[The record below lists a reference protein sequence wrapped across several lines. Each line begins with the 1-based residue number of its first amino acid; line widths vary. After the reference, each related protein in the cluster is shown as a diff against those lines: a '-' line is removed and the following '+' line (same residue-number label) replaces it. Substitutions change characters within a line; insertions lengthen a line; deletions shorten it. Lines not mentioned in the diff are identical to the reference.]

1 MANKLKYF
9 IILLICGF
17 AQAAVAQIGNNPNT
31 RFPGQNPNE
40 PVYSRDTSRNGRAR
54 NNDSQN
60 IDSIRKREENRK
72 DSVVFTSKFIKVTN
86 ERLLADSI
94 QLFPL
99 DTGLVNFEN
108 YSPLNQPRNPKIS
121 LGYPGV
127 AQRDLLFNPRK
138 TIGFDE
144 GMHSLDAYMLNPQD
158 INYFNA
164 RAPYTLL
171 SLFSSLG
178 GSKEQLFKV
187 VHTQNVKPNW
197 NVGLMMNFNGSR
209 GYYSTSNILA
219 QNVSD
224 FNFGLF
230 TWYHSVNKRYNLLA
244 NVLFNNLKAP
254 ETGGLIKDTIFNS
267 AQSSFN
273 KSSEPVKLPSSV
285 SNWKSSGI
293 YLKQFYY
300 IGRIDSVNTGKAG
313 NKNVLPTQRVG
324 YTFYFNQR
332 KYNYLQNGL
341 DTYGVFPDY
350 YFSAGRSRDS
360 LNVLHLQND
369 FSYSF
374 YLRPKAAK
382 IVKNELKLD
391 VGLTQDFYKISQF
404 VADTIINEYG
414 QKVIRPAK
422 QQGETF
428 QNITLK
434 ARLGYRF
441 SDRINL
447 DADIRQ
453 IVQGRNFGDLLYD
466 AKLTL
471 AGGQKTGRIV
481 LGAYL
486 QSSSPGLVYTDWVS
500 NHYIFHNDF
509 SNQKTTNASFNY
521 INDALQ
527 VDLKAEYFLITD
539 YLYFAAQPG
548 GIDATPKQYGTAINL
563 LKLSLGKNLQW
574 RKLHFDNY
582 VVYQKTDNAALL
594 RTPEVYT
601 FSSLYYGANLF
612 NVLNSQFGLT
622 VRYNTAYVA
631 PSYAVGLGQFYNGP
645 DVTFTSYPVATV
657 FFKATLQHTNLFI
670 QYDYVNQGLFSNGF
684 YTVNRYPQMDKM
696 LKFGV
701 AWTFYN

>member
-1 MANKLKYF
+1 MANKLKYLL
-9 IILLICGF
+9 ILLLCASVQGLF
-17 AQAAVAQIGNNPNT
+17 AQINNT
-31 RFPGQNPNE
+31 RFPGQNKND
-40 PVYSRDTSRNGRAR
+40 PVYKRDTVKNSRTGG
-54 NNDSQN
+54 DSQN
-60 IDSIRKREENRK
+60 LDSIRKREENRK
-72 DSVVFTSKFIKVTN
+72 DSIVFTSKFIKVTS
-86 ERLLADSI
+86 ERLLMDSI

-144 GMHSLDAYMLNPQD
+144 GLHALDAYMVNPQD

-197 NVGLMMNFNGSR
+197 NVGLLMNFNGSR
-209 GYYSTSNILA
+209 GYYSTNGILA

-230 TWYHSVNKRYNLLA
+230 TWYHTVNKRYNLLA

-254 ETGGLIKDTIFNS
+254 ETGSILKDTIFNS
-267 AQSSFN
+267 SLSSFD
-273 KSSEPVKLPSSV
+273 KTGEPVRLPGSFN
-285 SNWKSSGI
+285 NWKSTGI
-293 YLKQFYY
+293 YIKQFYY
-300 IGRIDSVNTGKAG
+300 IGHIDSLNQGKAFS
-313 NKNVLPTQRVG
+313 KTVLPTQRVS
-324 YTFYFNQR
+324 YTLYFNQR

-341 DTYGVFPDY
+341 DNYGVFPDY
-350 YFSAGRSRDS
+350 YFSSARSRDS
-360 LNVLHLQND
+360 LNVTHLQND

-374 YLRPKAAK
+374 YLRGKSLK
-382 IVKNELKLD
+382 MVKNELKID
-391 VGLTQDFYKISQF
+391 VGLTQDYYKVSQF
-404 VADTIINEYG
+404 VADTVINQFGNKEIKPSRV
-414 QKVIRPAK
+414 QN
-422 QQGETF
+422 ESF

-434 ARLGYRF
+434 GRLGYKF
-441 SDRINL
+441 SDRIVL
-447 DADIRQ
+447 DADLRQ

-466 AKLTL
+466 VKLAL
-471 AGGQKTGRIV
+471 AGGKKAGKIV
-481 LGAYL
+481 LGGYL
-486 QSSSPGLVYTDWVS
+486 QSSSPGLVYTNWIS
-500 NHYIFHNDF
+500 NHYIFNNTF
-509 SNQKTTNASFNY
+509 SNQKTTNLSFNY
-521 INDALQ
+521 VNDALQ
-527 VDLKAEYFLITD
+527 LDLKAEYFLITD

-548 GIDATPKQYGTAINL
+548 GIDASPRQYGSIINM
-563 LKLSLGKNLQW
+563 LKVSLGKNVEW
-574 RKLHFDNY
+574 RKFHFDNY
-582 VVYQKTDNAALL
+582 IVYQKTDNAAIL

-601 FSSLYYGANLF
+601 YSSLYYGANLF
-612 NVLNSQFGLT
+612 HVLNSQFG
-622 VRYNTAYVA
+622 VSARYNSQYLA

-645 DVTFTSYPVATV
+645 DVKFTSYPIATV
-657 FFKATLQHTNLFI
+657 FFKATLEKTNLFI
-670 QYDYVNQGLFSNGF
+670 QYDYANQGLFSNGF

>member
-1 MANKLKYF
+1 MTNKLKYLL
-9 IILLICGF
+9 ILLLCASVQGVF
-17 AQAAVAQIGNNPNT
+17 AQINNT
-31 RFPGQNPNE
+31 RFPGQNKSD
-40 PVYSRDTSRNGRAR
+40 PVYKRDTIKNGRA
-54 NNDSQN
+54 NGGDSQN
-60 IDSIRKREENRK
+60 LDSIRKREENRK
-72 DSVVFTSKFIKVTN
+72 DSVVFTSKFIKVTS
-86 ERLLADSI
+86 ERLLMDSI

-144 GMHSLDAYMLNPQD
+144 GLHSLDAYMVNPQD

-197 NVGLMMNFNGSR
+197 NVGLIMNFNGSK
-209 GYYSTSNILA
+209 GYYSTNGILA

-254 ETGGLIKDTIFNS
+254 ETGSILKDTIFNS
-267 AQSSFN
+267 TASSFD
-273 KSSEPVKLPSSV
+273 KTGEPVRLPGSFA
-285 SNWKSSGI
+285 NWKSAGFYI
-293 YLKQFYY
+293 KQFYY
-300 IGRIDSVNTGKAG
+300 IGHIDSLNQGKAFS
-313 NKNVLPTQRVG
+313 KTVLPTQRVA
-324 YTFYFNQR
+324 YTFYYNQR

-341 DTYGVFPDY
+341 DNYGVFPDY
-350 YFSAGRSRDS
+350 YFSSARSRDS

-374 YLRPKAAK
+374 YLRGKSLK
-382 IVKNELKLD
+382 MVKNELKLD
-391 VGLTQDFYKISQF
+391 VGITQDYYKVSQF
-404 VADTIINEYG
+404 VADTLINQFGNKEVKPSRV
-414 QKVIRPAK
+414 QN
-422 QQGETF
+422 ESF

-434 ARLGYRF
+434 GKLGYKF
-441 SDRINL
+441 SDRIVL
-447 DADIRQ
+447 DADLRQ

-466 AKLTL
+466 AKLSL
-471 AGGQKTGRIV
+471 AGGQKAGRIV

-486 QSSSPGLVYTDWVS
+486 QSSSPGLVYTNWIS
-500 NHYIFHNDF
+500 NHYIFNNKF
-509 SNQKTTNASFNY
+509 SNQKTTNLSFNY
-521 INDALQ
+521 VNDMLQ

-548 GIDATPKQYGTAINL
+548 GIDASPRQYGSTINM
-563 LKLSLGKNLQW
+563 LKVSIGKNLEW
-574 RKLHFDNY
+574 RKFHFDNY
-582 VVYQKTDNAALL
+582 VVYQKTDNAAIL

-601 FSSLYYGANLF
+601 YSSLYYGANLF
-612 NVLNSQFGLT
+612 HVLNSQFG
-622 VRYNTAYVA
+622 VSARYNSPYLA
-631 PSYAVGLGQFYNGP
+631 PSYAVGIGQFYNGP
-645 DVTFTSYPVATV
+645 DVTFTSYPVATI
-657 FFKATLQHTNLFI
+657 FFKATLEKTNLFI
-670 QYDYVNQGLFSNGF
+670 QYDYVNQGLFTNGF

>member
-1 MANKLKYF
+1 MTNKLKYLL
-9 IILLICGF
+9 ILLLCASVQGVF
-17 AQAAVAQIGNNPNT
+17 AQINNT
-31 RFPGQNPNE
+31 RFPGQNKSD
-40 PVYSRDTSRNGRAR
+40 PVYKRDTIKNGRT
-54 NNDSQN
+54 NGGDSQN
-60 IDSIRKREENRK
+60 LDSIRKREENRK
-72 DSVVFTSKFIKVTN
+72 DSVVFTSKFIKVTS
-86 ERLLADSI
+86 ERLLMDSI

-144 GMHSLDAYMLNPQD
+144 GLHSLDAYMVNPQD

-197 NVGLMMNFNGSR
+197 NVGLIMNFNGSK
-209 GYYSTSNILA
+209 GYYSTNGILA

-254 ETGGLIKDTIFNS
+254 ETGSILKDTIFNS
-267 AQSSFN
+267 TASSFD
-273 KSSEPVKLPSSV
+273 KTGEPVRLPGSFA
-285 SNWKSSGI
+285 NWKSAGFYI
-293 YLKQFYY
+293 KQFYY
-300 IGRIDSVNTGKAG
+300 IGHIDSLNQGKAFS
-313 NKNVLPTQRVG
+313 KTVLPTQRVA
-324 YTFYFNQR
+324 YTFYYNQR

-341 DTYGVFPDY
+341 DNYGVFPDY
-350 YFSAGRSRDS
+350 YFSSARSRDS

-374 YLRPKAAK
+374 YLRGKSLK
-382 IVKNELKLD
+382 MVKNELKLD
-391 VGLTQDFYKISQF
+391 VGITQDYYKVSQF
-404 VADTIINEYG
+404 VADTLINQFGNKEVKPSRV
-414 QKVIRPAK
+414 QN
-422 QQGETF
+422 ESF

-434 ARLGYRF
+434 GKLGYKF
-441 SDRINL
+441 SDRIVL
-447 DADIRQ
+447 DADLRQ

-466 AKLTL
+466 AKLSL
-471 AGGQKTGRIV
+471 AGGQKAGRIV

-486 QSSSPGLVYTDWVS
+486 QSSSPGLVYTNWIS
-500 NHYIFHNDF
+500 NHYIFNNKF
-509 SNQKTTNASFNY
+509 SNQKTTNLSFNY
-521 INDALQ
+521 VNDMLQ

-548 GIDATPKQYGTAINL
+548 GIDASPRQYGSTINM
-563 LKLSLGKNLQW
+563 LKVSIGKNLEW
-574 RKLHFDNY
+574 RKFHFDNY
-582 VVYQKTDNAALL
+582 VVYQKTDNAAIL

-601 FSSLYYGANLF
+601 YSSLYYGANLF
-612 NVLNSQFGLT
+612 HVLNSQFG
-622 VRYNTAYVA
+622 VSARYNSPYLA

-645 DVTFTSYPVATV
+645 DVTFTSYPIATI
-657 FFKATLQHTNLFI
+657 FFKATLEKTNLFI
-670 QYDYVNQGLFSNGF
+670 QYDYVNQGLFTNGF

>member
-1 MANKLKYF
+1 MANKLKYLL
-9 IILLICGF
+9 ILLLCASVQGLF
-17 AQAAVAQIGNNPNT
+17 AQINNT
-31 RFPGQNPNE
+31 RFPGQNRND
-40 PVYSRDTSRNGRAR
+40 PVYKRDTIRNTRT
-54 NNDSQN
+54 NSDSQN
-60 IDSIRKREENRK
+60 LDSIRKREENRK
-72 DSVVFTSKFIKVTN
+72 DSIVFTSKFIKVTS
-86 ERLLADSI
+86 ERLLTDSI

-144 GMHSLDAYMLNPQD
+144 GLHALDAYMVNPQD

-187 VHTQNVKPNW
+187 LHTQNVKPNW
-197 NVGLMMNFNGSR
+197 NVGLLMNFNGSR
-209 GYYSTSNILA
+209 GYYSTNGILA

-224 FNFGLF
+224 FTFGLF
-230 TWYHSVNKRYNLLA
+230 TWYHSTNKRYNLLA

-254 ETGGLIKDTIFNS
+254 ETGSILKDTIFNS
-267 AQSSFN
+267 KSSSFD
-273 KSSEPVKLPSSV
+273 KTGEPVRLPGSFN
-285 SNWKSSGI
+285 NWKSTGI
-293 YLKQFYY
+293 YIKQFYY
-300 IGRIDSVNTGKAG
+300 IGHIDSLNQGKAFS
-313 NKNVLPTQRVG
+313 KTVLPTQRVA
-324 YTFYFNQR
+324 YTLYFNQR

-341 DTYGVFPDY
+341 DNYGVFPDY
-350 YFSAGRSRDS
+350 YFSAARSRDS
-360 LNVLHLQND
+360 LNVMHLQND

-374 YLRPKAAK
+374 YLRGKSLK
-382 IVKNELKLD
+382 MVKNELKLD
-391 VGLTQDFYKISQF
+391 VGITQDYYKVSQF
-404 VADTIINEYG
+404 VADTIINQFGNKEM
-414 QKVIRPAK
+414 RPARV
-422 QQGETF
+422 QNESF

-434 ARLGYRF
+434 GKLGYKF
-441 SDRINL
+441 SDRIVL
-447 DADIRQ
+447 DADLRQ

-471 AGGQKTGRIV
+471 AGGQKAGKII

-486 QSSSPGLVYTDWVS
+486 QSSSPGLVYTNWLS
-500 NHYIFHNDF
+500 NHYIFNNTF
-509 SNQKTTNASFNY
+509 NNQKTTNLSFNY
-521 INDALQ
+521 VNDALQ

-548 GIDATPKQYGTAINL
+548 GIDASPRQYGSNINM
-563 LKLSLGKNLQW
+563 LKVSLGKNLEW
-574 RKLHFDNY
+574 RKIHFDNY
-582 VVYQKTDNAALL
+582 LVYQKTDNAAIL

-601 FSSLYYGANLF
+601 YSSLYYGANLF
-612 NVLNSQFGLT
+612 SVLNSQFG
-622 VRYNTAYVA
+622 VSARYNSQYLA

-645 DVTFTSYPVATV
+645 DVKFTSYPVATI
-657 FFKATLQHTNLFI
+657 FFKATLEKTNLFI
-670 QYDYVNQGLFSNGF
+670 QYDYVNQGMFSNGF

>member
-1 MANKLKYF
+1 MTNKLKYLL
-9 IILLICGF
+9 ILLLCASVQGVF
-17 AQAAVAQIGNNPNT
+17 AQINNT
-31 RFPGQNPNE
+31 RFPGQNKSD
-40 PVYSRDTSRNGRAR
+40 PVYKRDTIKNGRT
-54 NNDSQN
+54 NGGDSKN
-60 IDSIRKREENRK
+60 LDSIRKREENRK
-72 DSVVFTSKFIKVTN
+72 DSVVFTSKFIKVTS
-86 ERLLADSI
+86 ERLLMDSI

-144 GMHSLDAYMLNPQD
+144 GLHSLDAYMVNPQD

-197 NVGLMMNFNGSR
+197 NVGLIMNFNGSK
-209 GYYSTSNILA
+209 GYYSTNGILA

-254 ETGGLIKDTIFNS
+254 ETGSILKDTIFNS
-267 AQSSFN
+267 TASSFD
-273 KSSEPVKLPSSV
+273 KTGEPVRLPGSFA
-285 SNWKSSGI
+285 NWKSAGFYI
-293 YLKQFYY
+293 KQFYY
-300 IGRIDSVNTGKAG
+300 IGHIDSLNQGKAFS
-313 NKNVLPTQRVG
+313 KTVLPTQRVA
-324 YTFYFNQR
+324 YTFYYNQR

-341 DTYGVFPDY
+341 DNYGVFPDY
-350 YFSAGRSRDS
+350 YFSSARSRDS

-374 YLRPKAAK
+374 YLRGKSLK
-382 IVKNELKLD
+382 MVKNELKLD
-391 VGLTQDFYKISQF
+391 VGITQDYYKVSQF
-404 VADTIINEYG
+404 VADTLINQFGNKEVKPSRV
-414 QKVIRPAK
+414 QN
-422 QQGETF
+422 ESF

-434 ARLGYRF
+434 GKLGYKF
-441 SDRINL
+441 SDRIVL
-447 DADIRQ
+447 DADLRQ

-466 AKLTL
+466 AKLSL
-471 AGGQKTGRIV
+471 AGGQKAGRIV

-486 QSSSPGLVYTDWVS
+486 QSSSPGLVYTNWIS
-500 NHYIFHNDF
+500 NHYIFNNKF
-509 SNQKTTNASFNY
+509 SNQKTTNLSFNY
-521 INDALQ
+521 VNDMLQ

-548 GIDATPKQYGTAINL
+548 GIDASPRQYGSTINM
-563 LKLSLGKNLQW
+563 LKVSIGKNLEW
-574 RKLHFDNY
+574 RKFHFDNY
-582 VVYQKTDNAALL
+582 VVYQKTDNAAIL

-601 FSSLYYGANLF
+601 YSSLYYGANLF
-612 NVLNSQFGLT
+612 HVLNSQFG
-622 VRYNTAYVA
+622 VSARYNSPYLA

-645 DVTFTSYPVATV
+645 DVTFTSYPIATI
-657 FFKATLQHTNLFI
+657 FFKATLEKTNLFI
-670 QYDYVNQGLFSNGF
+670 QYDYVNQGLFTNGF

>member
-9 IILLICGF
+9 LLLLICAFAQTGF
-17 AQAAVAQIGNNPNT
+17 AQVRGNT
-31 RFPGQNPNE
+31 RFPGQNSND
-40 PVYSRDTSRNGRAR
+40 PVYSRDTSKNIRGRNG
-54 NNDSQN
+54 DSQN

-86 ERLLADSI
+86 ERLLTDSI

-144 GMHSLDAYMLNPQD
+144 GQHALDAYMLNPQD

-178 GSKEQLFKV
+178 GSNEQLFKV

-209 GYYSTSNILA
+209 GYYSTNNILA

-244 NVLFNNLKAP
+244 NVLFNSLKAP
-254 ETGGLIKDTIFNS
+254 ETGGLIKDTIYNS

-273 KSSEPVKLPSSV
+273 KTTEPVKLPGSI
-285 SNWKSSGI
+285 SNWKSTGI
-293 YLKQFYY
+293 YIKQFYY
-300 IGRIDSVNTGKAG
+300 IGRIDSLNNGKAG

-324 YTFYFNQR
+324 YGFYFNQR

-350 YFSAGRSRDS
+350 YYSAGRSRDS

-374 YLRPKAAK
+374 YLRPKGAK
-382 IVKNELKLD
+382 FVKNELKLD

-404 VADTIINEYG
+404 VADTVINDFG
-414 QKVIRPAK
+414 GKVIKPSK
-422 QQGETF
+422 VQGETF

-434 ARLGYRF
+434 GKLGYRF

-453 IVQGRNFGDLLYD
+453 IIQGRNFGDLLYD

-471 AGGQKTGRIV
+471 AGGRKAGRIL

-486 QSSSPGLVYTDWVS
+486 QSSSPSLVYTDWIS
-500 NHYIFHNDF
+500 NHYIFHNSF

-527 VDLKAEYFLITD
+527 IDLKAEYFLITD

-548 GIDATPKQYGTAINL
+548 GIDATPKQYGPAINM
-563 LKLSLGKNLQW
+563 LKVSLGKNLQW

-582 VVYQKTDNAALL
+582 LVYQKTDNAAIL

-601 FSSLYYGANLF
+601 FSSLYLGTTFF
-612 NVLNSQFGLT
+612 NVLNSQFGVT
-622 VRYNTAYVA
+622 VRYNTEYLA

-657 FFKATLQHTNLFI
+657 FFKATLQRTNLFI
-670 QYDYVNQGLFSNGF
+670 QYDYVNQGVLSNGF